1 MNPPPPDPHQRSL
14 SAELIFLAGEFL
26 HHPVELR
33 EVIGLLRE
41 RAYTLLVFI
50 LALPFCLPVSVPG
63 MSTPLGMMIAF
74 ITVAQARGRAP
85 RLPERMLRYRLA
97 ALTGDLL
104 TTAVLEP
111 DPRVVRDWL
120 IARAELAQVRL
131 GSH

>member
-1 MNPPPPDPHQRSL
+1 MSNPTDH
-14 SAELIFLAGEFL
+14 A
-26 HHPVELR
+26 V
-33 EVIGLLRE
+33 
-41 RAYTLLVFI
+41 I
-50 LALPFCLPVSVPG
+50 LAAFDALLPQLPITADGLDREQMTLGALEIAARLVADVKALRPEG
-63 MSTPLGMMIAF
+63 FTP
-74 ITVAQARGRAP
+74 
-85 RLPERMLRYRLA
+85 EDMLRYRLA